1 MSPLSIDRCSKENGG
16 SHFGYTGYHFLD
28 LFEANFGER
37 PIFISQIKE
46 TDDYEM
52 QDVSWKEHFELLP
65 YIQVEQLTHKN
76 GNLTPAYKTNLKSRF
91 PNLETLA
98 QQKPTS
104 PEGSWEMIAW
114 RSFWDVHH
122 NYARS
127 KRSD

>member
-1 MSPLSIDRCSKENGG
+1 
-16 SHFGYTGYHFLD
+16 
-28 LFEANFGER
+28 
-37 PIFISQIKE
+37 
-46 TDDYEM
+46 M

-98 QQKPTS
+98 KQKPTS

-122 NYARS
+122 NYARRLILEAMTDQNDQT
-127 KRSD
+127 KLEEAINVMEKILATCDLPKPQYYKDLGLAY